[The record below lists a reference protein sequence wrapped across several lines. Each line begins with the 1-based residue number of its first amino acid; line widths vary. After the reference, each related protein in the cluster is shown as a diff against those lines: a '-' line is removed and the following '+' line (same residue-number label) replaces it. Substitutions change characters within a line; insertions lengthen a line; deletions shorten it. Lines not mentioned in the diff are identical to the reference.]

1 MLKISLFL
9 FPQLF
14 VRNDEGTYPKCN
26 GGDRPVICLVRHSS
40 PFGRLLNRSS
50 FEYLMRHSPSSL
62 LKKNSRL
69 EDAKDL
75 LKVEIGTPGFDKN
88 IMKA

>member
-1 MLKISLFL
+1 MLFIHYEDTYAKNNK
-9 FPQLF
+9 Q
-14 VRNDEGTYPKCN
+14 DE
-26 GGDRPVICLVRHSS
+26 PVICLVRHSS

-50 FEYLMRHSPSSL
+50 FEYLMRHSPASL

-75 LKVEIGTPGFDKN
+75 LKIEIGTWL
-88 IMKA
+88 